1 MRVGD
6 TWPMFMWPVGF
17 AAAAINIAMLP
28 REGLPAW
35 MIKSTIRWANAAIA
49 SGIAFVVLVFLY
61 YVVSPWNFIGKADPI
76 GGEAGYEQVVDRA
89 QAELQKTGA
98 TWIATTDYRTY
109 AMLRWYFNDRVP
121 VIQINERGRFLGFR
135 DPGMNSIRGHTGLY
149 VAREPDNT
157 SPLWASTT
165 AVREPLE
172 RVERS
177 WRGIVMDTY
186 ALEKLTGWTP
196 ELSPPPDSPLYRWR
210 VLAGDLDLPDA
221 PARASRVC
229 RPRVWPRPSRNER
242 RILRMFVRIAALAL
256 SVCAIALP
264 ASAADYPDHA
274 IKMIVPFAAGGGTD
288 VLARIIAQN
297 LNSKWGQ
304 PVVVENQPGA
314 SGAIGTRAVM
324 KAPPDGYTLLMASTG
339 ALMAV
344 SGSADADGPF
354 DVNKVLSPIVVA
366 AAPPYLLVVS
376 PTLPVNSTADLI
388 RLAKE
393 KPEGLTFGSSGV
405 GAASHLSGLLFASAT
420 GIKMLHIPYKGTG
433 PAVTDLLGGRIDM
446 MFAPGPVVQQFVQSG
461 QLKALGVTDT
471 QRSKFYPDIPTV
483 AETVP
488 GYESVGWFGLLA
500 PPNTPPEIVKALNEV
515 IVAAMQT
522 QEFRDHL
529 ATLGAE
535 PKPQTPEEFGR
546 YINADVAKWSKL
558 VKDNDVQLPGGK

>member
-1 MRVGD
+1 
-6 TWPMFMWPVGF
+6 MF
-17 AAAAINIAMLP
+17 I
-28 REGLPAW
+28 
-35 MIKSTIRWANAAIA
+35 
-49 SGIAFVVLVFLY
+49 
-61 YVVSPWNFIGKADPI
+61 
-76 GGEAGYEQVVDRA
+76 
-89 QAELQKTGA
+89 
-98 TWIATTDYRTY
+98 
-109 AMLRWYFNDRVP
+109 
-121 VIQINERGRFLGFR
+121 
-135 DPGMNSIRGHTGLY
+135 
-149 VAREPDNT
+149 
-157 SPLWASTT
+157 
-165 AVREPLE
+165 
-172 RVERS
+172 
-177 WRGIVMDTY
+177 
-186 ALEKLTGWTP
+186 
-196 ELSPPPDSPLYRWR
+196 
-210 VLAGDLDLPDA
+210 
-221 PARASRVC
+221 
-229 RPRVWPRPSRNER
+229 
-242 RILRMFVRIAALAL
+242 RIALLASLAL
-256 SVCAIALP
+256 FAMARP
-264 ASAADYPDHA
+264 ASAADYPNHP

-324 KAPPDGYTLLMASTG
+324 KAQQDGYTLLMASTG
-339 ALMAV
+339 ALMTV
-344 SGSADADGPF
+344 SAGAEGGGPF

-388 RLAKE
+388 KLAKE

-420 GIKMLHIPYKGTG
+420 GIKLLHVPYKGTG

-446 MFAPGPVVQQFVQSG
+446 MFAPGPVVQQFVASG

-471 QRSKFYPDIPTV
+471 QRSRFYPDVPPV
-483 AETVP
+483 SDTVP

-500 PPNTPPEIVKALNEV
+500 PPNTPPEIVKQLNEV

-535 PKPQTPEEFGR
+535 PKPQTPDEFGR

>member
-1 MRVGD
+1 MVARIAS
-6 TWPMFMWPVGF
+6 F
-17 AAAAINIAMLP
+17 ALLVWAIAM
-28 REGLPAW
+28 
-35 MIKSTIRWANAAIA
+35 
-49 SGIAFVVLVFLY
+49 
-61 YVVSPWNFIGKADPI
+61 
-76 GGEAGYEQVVDRA
+76 
-89 QAELQKTGA
+89 
-98 TWIATTDYRTY
+98 
-109 AMLRWYFNDRVP
+109 
-121 VIQINERGRFLGFR
+121 
-135 DPGMNSIRGHTGLY
+135 
-149 VAREPDNT
+149 
-157 SPLWASTT
+157 
-165 AVREPLE
+165 
-172 RVERS
+172 
-177 WRGIVMDTY
+177 
-186 ALEKLTGWTP
+186 
-196 ELSPPPDSPLYRWR
+196 
-210 VLAGDLDLPDA
+210 
-221 PARASRVC
+221 
-229 RPRVWPRPSRNER
+229 
-242 RILRMFVRIAALAL
+242 
-256 SVCAIALP
+256 P

-297 LNSKWGQ
+297 LNNKWGQ

-324 KAPPDGYTLLMASTG
+324 KAQPDGYTLLMASTG

-344 SGSADADGPF
+344 SGSIDTDGPF

-376 PTLPVNSTADLI
+376 PTLPANSVADLI
-388 RLAKE
+388 RYAKQ
-393 KPEGLTFGSSGV
+393 KPEGLTFGSAGV
-405 GAASHLSGLLFASAT
+405 GAASHLSGLLFASNT
-420 GIKMLHIPYKGTG
+420 GIKMLHVPYKGTG
-433 PAVTDLLGGRIDM
+433 PAVTDLLGGRIDV

-471 QRSKFYPDIPTV
+471 KRSKFYPDIPPVSEAVT
-483 AETVP
+483 

-500 PPNTPPEIVKALNEV
+500 PPHTPREIVKQINEV

>member
-1 MRVGD
+1 MVARIAS
-6 TWPMFMWPVGF
+6 F
-17 AAAAINIAMLP
+17 AL
-28 REGLPAW
+28 LVW
-35 MIKSTIRWANAAIA
+35 AIA
-49 SGIAFVVLVFLY
+49 
-61 YVVSPWNFIGKADPI
+61 
-76 GGEAGYEQVVDRA
+76 
-89 QAELQKTGA
+89 T
-98 TWIATTDYRTY
+98 
-109 AMLRWYFNDRVP
+109 
-121 VIQINERGRFLGFR
+121 
-135 DPGMNSIRGHTGLY
+135 
-149 VAREPDNT
+149 
-157 SPLWASTT
+157 
-165 AVREPLE
+165 
-172 RVERS
+172 
-177 WRGIVMDTY
+177 
-186 ALEKLTGWTP
+186 
-196 ELSPPPDSPLYRWR
+196 
-210 VLAGDLDLPDA
+210 
-221 PARASRVC
+221 
-229 RPRVWPRPSRNER
+229 
-242 RILRMFVRIAALAL
+242 
-256 SVCAIALP
+256 P

-297 LNSKWGQ
+297 LNNKWGQ

-324 KAPPDGYTLLMASTG
+324 KAQPDGYTLLMASTG

-344 SGSADADGPF
+344 SGSIDTDGPF

-376 PTLPVNSTADLI
+376 PTLPANSVADLI
-388 RLAKE
+388 WYAKQ
-393 KPEGLTFGSSGV
+393 KPEGLTFGSAGV
-405 GAASHLSGLLFASAT
+405 GAASHLSGLLFASNT

-433 PAVTDLLGGRIDM
+433 PAVTDLLGGRIDV

-471 QRSKFYPDIPTV
+471 KRSKFYPDIPPVSEAVT
-483 AETVP
+483 

-500 PPNTPPEIVKALNEV
+500 PPHTPPEIVKQINEV

>member
-1 MRVGD
+1 
-6 TWPMFMWPVGF
+6 MFF
-17 AAAAINIAMLP
+17 
-28 REGLPAW
+28 R
-35 MIKSTIRWANAAIA
+35 IA
-49 SGIAFVVLVFLY
+49 S
-61 YVVSPWNFIGKADPI
+61 
-76 GGEAGYEQVVDRA
+76 
-89 QAELQKTGA
+89 
-98 TWIATTDYRTY
+98 
-109 AMLRWYFNDRVP
+109 
-121 VIQINERGRFLGFR
+121 
-135 DPGMNSIRGHTGLY
+135 
-149 VAREPDNT
+149 
-157 SPLWASTT
+157 
-165 AVREPLE
+165 
-172 RVERS
+172 
-177 WRGIVMDTY
+177 
-186 ALEKLTGWTP
+186 
-196 ELSPPPDSPLYRWR
+196 
-210 VLAGDLDLPDA
+210 
-221 PARASRVC
+221 
-229 RPRVWPRPSRNER
+229 
-242 RILRMFVRIAALAL
+242 LAL
-256 SVCAIALP
+256 SVCALVLP

-314 SGAIGTRAVM
+314 SGGIGTRAVM

-354 DVNKVLSPIVVA
+354 DVNKVLSPIAVA

-376 PTLPVNSTADLI
+376 PALPVNSTADLI
-388 RLAKE
+388 RYAKQ

-433 PAVTDLLGGRIDM
+433 PAVTDLLGDRIDM

-471 QRSKFYPDIPTV
+471 QRSKFYPDVPTV
-483 AETVP
+483 ADGVP

-500 PPNTPPEIVKALNEV
+500 PPNTSPAIIKQLNEV

-529 ATLGAE
+529 ETLGAE
-535 PKPQTPEEFGR
+535 AKPQTPEEFGR
-546 YINADVAKWSKL
+546 YINADVAKWSRL